1 MVETDVM
8 PVTGKASTGSHP
20 GQGVS
25 SGMRIGVSAL
35 VGASAAL
42 VAILLGSALISPA
55 IGWDAGALTFLV
67 WTWLS
72 IGPMSA
78 QETAAHG
85 TREDPSRPVS
95 DVVLIA
101 SAVVSL
107 GAVGIVLVQA
117 GSEQGAA
124 QDLLAGVGVATV
136 ALSWLLVHTVYT
148 LQYAR
153 LYYTDE
159 PGGIDFNQADPPRY
173 ADFAYLS
180 LTLGMTFQVSDT
192 DLQEPRIRATVLRQ
206 ALLSY
211 LFGVVIVATTINL
224 IASLGSRRGI

>member
-1 MVETDVM
+1 MAG
-8 PVTGKASTGSHP
+8 TGKASSRSLP
-20 GQGVS
+20 GKGVS
-25 SGMRIGVSAL
+25 AGMRIVVSAL

-42 VAILLGSALISPA
+42 VAILLGSALIAPA

-67 WTWLS
+67 WTWLT
-72 IGPMSA
+72 IGPMSV
-78 QETAAHG
+78 QDTAAHA

-95 DVVLIA
+95 DVLLIA
-101 SAVVSL
+101 AAVVSL
-107 GAVGIVLVQA
+107 AAVGIVLVQA
-117 GSEQGAA
+117 SSEQGSA

-136 ALSWLLVHTVYT
+136 ALSWLVVHTVYT

-153 LYYTDE
+153 LYYSDD
-159 PGGIDFNQADPPRY
+159 PGGIDFNQASPPRY

-192 DLQEPRIRATVLRQ
+192 DLQEATIRATALRQ

>member
-1 MVETDVM
+1 MVETE
-8 PVTGKASTGSHP
+8 PVGVSTG
-20 GQGVS
+20 
-25 SGMRIGVSAL
+25 MRLAVAAL
-35 VGASAAL
+35 VGAIAAL
-42 VAILLGSALISPA
+42 AAILLGAAVSSPA

-67 WTWLS
+67 WTWLI

-78 QETAAHG
+78 QDTASHA

-95 DVVLIA
+95 DVLLIA
-101 SAVVSL
+101 AAVISL

-117 GSEQGAA
+117 SSEQGAT

-136 ALSWLLVHTVYT
+136 ALSWLVVHTVYT

-153 LYYTDE
+153 LYYSDD
-159 PGGIDFNQADPPRY
+159 PGGVGFNQAAPPRY

-192 DLQEPRIRATVLRQ
+192 DLQTSTIRATALRQ

-224 IASLGSRRGI
+224 IASLGSHRGIGP

>member
-1 MVETDVM
+1 MAG
-8 PVTGKASTGSHP
+8 TGNASTRSHP
-20 GQGVS
+20 GRGVS
-25 SGMRIGVSAL
+25 AGMRIAVSAL
-35 VGASAAL
+35 VGAAAGL
-42 VAILLGSALISPA
+42 VAILLGSALIAPA
-55 IGWDAGALTFLV
+55 VGWDAGAVTFLV
-67 WTWLS
+67 WTWLI

-78 QETAAHG
+78 HDTAAHA

-95 DVVLIA
+95 DVLLLA
-101 SAVVSL
+101 AAVVSL
-107 GAVGIVLVQA
+107 AAVGIVLVQA
-117 GSEQGAA
+117 SSAQGAA

-136 ALSWLLVHTVYT
+136 ALSWLVVHTVYT

-153 LYYTDE
+153 LYYSDS
-159 PGGIDFNQADPPRY
+159 PGGVDFNQTIPPRY

-192 DLQEPRIRATVLRQ
+192 DLQEPTIRAAALRQ

-224 IASLGSRRGI
+224 IASLGSGRGGGP

>member
-1 MVETDVM
+1 MSG
-8 PVTGKASTGSHP
+8 TGKASTRSNP
-20 GQGVS
+20 GKGVS
-25 SGMRIGVSAL
+25 TGMRIAVSAL

-55 IGWDAGALTFLV
+55 IGWDAGAVTFLM
-67 WTWLS
+67 WTWLT
-72 IGPMSA
+72 IGRMSA
-78 QETAAHG
+78 HDTAVHAM
-85 TREDPSRPVS
+85 REDPSRPLS
-95 DVVLIA
+95 DVLLIA
-101 SAVVSL
+101 AAVVSL

-117 GSEQGAA
+117 SSEHGSA
-124 QDLLAGVGVATV
+124 QDVLAGVGVATV
-136 ALSWLLVHTVYT
+136 ALSWLVVHTVYT

-153 LYYTDE
+153 LYYSGG
-159 PGGIDFNQADPPRY
+159 PGGVDFNQDSPPRY

-192 DLQEPRIRATVLRQ
+192 DLQEPTIRATALRQ

-224 IASLGSRRGI
+224 IASLGSGRR

>member
-1 MVETDVM
+1 
-8 PVTGKASTGSHP
+8 
-20 GQGVS
+20 
-25 SGMRIGVSAL
+25 MRIAVAAL

-42 VAILLGSALISPA
+42 VTILRGSALLAPA
-55 IGWDAGALTFLV
+55 IGWDAGAVTFLV
-67 WTWLS
+67 WTWLT
-72 IGPMSA
+72 IGRMSA
-78 QETAAHG
+78 QDTAAHA

-95 DVVLIA
+95 DVVLLA
-101 SAVVSL
+101 AAVVSL

-117 GSEQGAA
+117 SSEKGPA

-136 ALSWLLVHTVYT
+136 ALSWLVVHTVYT

-153 LYYTDE
+153 LYYSDS
-159 PGGIDFNQADPPRY
+159 PGGVDFNQTLPPRY

-192 DLQEPRIRATVLRQ
+192 ELQEPTIRAAALRQ

-224 IASLGSRRGI
+224 IASLGSRRGV

>member
-1 MVETDVM
+1 MVETGPM
-8 PVTGKASTGSHP
+8 
-20 GQGVS
+20 GVS
-25 SGMRIGVSAL
+25 TGMRIAVSAL
-35 VGASAAL
+35 VGAGAAL
-42 VAILLGSALISPA
+42 VAILLGSALIAPA
-55 IGWDAGALTFLV
+55 VGWDGGAVTFLV

-72 IGPMSA
+72 IARMSA
-78 QETAAHG
+78 QDTAAHA

-95 DVVLIA
+95 DVLLIA
-101 SAVVSL
+101 AAVISL

-117 GSEQGAA
+117 NSEKGPA
-124 QDLLAGVGVATV
+124 QDLLAAVGVATV
-136 ALSWLLVHTVYT
+136 ALSWLVVHTVYT

-153 LYYTDE
+153 LYYSGD
-159 PGGIDFNQADPPRY
+159 PGGVDFNQSSPPRY

-192 DLQEPRIRATVLRQ
+192 DLQTSTIRATALRQ

-224 IASLGSRRGI
+224 IASLGSRRGIGP

>member
-1 MVETDVM
+1 
-8 PVTGKASTGSHP
+8 
-20 GQGVS
+20 
-25 SGMRIGVSAL
+25 MRIAVSAL
-35 VGASAAL
+35 VGASAAV
-42 VAILLGSALISPA
+42 VAILFDAALISPA
-55 IGWDAGALTFLV
+55 IGWDVGALTFLV
-67 WTWLS
+67 WTWLT

-78 QETAAHG
+78 EDTAAHA

-117 GSEQGAA
+117 SSEQGSA

-148 LQYAR
+148 VQYAR

-159 PGGIDFNQADPPRY
+159 PGGIDFNQGDPPRY
-173 ADFAYLS
+173 SDFAYLS

>member
-1 MVETDVM
+1 MPVVVVETEPM
-8 PVTGKASTGSHP
+8 
-20 GQGVS
+20 GVS
-25 SGMRIGVSAL
+25 TGMRIAVSAL
-35 VGASAAL
+35 VGAVVAV
-42 VAILLGSALISPA
+42 VAILLGAAVSAPA

-67 WTWLS
+67 WTWLT
-72 IGPMSA
+72 IGRMSA
-78 QETAAHG
+78 QDTAEHA
-85 TREDPSRPVS
+85 TREDPSRPVG
-95 DVVLIA
+95 DVLLIA
-101 SAVVSL
+101 AALISL

-117 GSEQGAA
+117 GSEQGSA

-136 ALSWLLVHTVYT
+136 ALSWLVVHTVYT

-153 LYYTDE
+153 LYYSDE
-159 PGGIDFNQADPPRY
+159 PGGVDFNQAVPPRY

-192 DLQEPRIRATVLRQ
+192 DLQTSTIRATALRQ

-224 IASLGSRRGI
+224 IASLGSRKGIGP

>member
-1 MVETDVM
+1 MAGR
-8 PVTGKASTGSHP
+8 GKASTRSHP
-20 GQGVS
+20 SRGVS
-25 SGMRIGVSAL
+25 TGMRIAVSAL
-35 VGASAAL
+35 VGVTAGL
-42 VAILLGSALISPA
+42 VAILLGEALVAPA
-55 IGWDAGALTFLV
+55 VGWDAGAVTFLV
-67 WTWLS
+67 WTWLI

-78 QETAAHG
+78 PDTAAHA

-95 DVVLIA
+95 DVLLLA
-101 SAVVSL
+101 AAVVSL
-107 GAVGIVLVQA
+107 AAVGIVLVQA
-117 GSEQGAA
+117 SSAQGAA

-136 ALSWLLVHTVYT
+136 ALSWLVVHTVYT

-153 LYYTDE
+153 LYYSDS
-159 PGGIDFNQADPPRY
+159 PGGVDFNQTIPPRY

-192 DLQEPRIRATVLRQ
+192 DLQEPTIRAAALRQ

-224 IASLGSRRGI
+224 IASLGSGRGNGP